1 MKILLQEASIAKKL
15 EFVQNRITFTREEK
29 LRKIIRREKVYHVF
43 NKVRFV
49 CQQRAR
55 TGKFGDAT

>member
-43 NKVRFV
+43 NIKSSL
-49 CQQRAR
+49 CLS
-55 TGKFGDAT
+55 TTCKNGKIW